1 MRAERGARMLASGVV
16 RDPECWESF
25 GAGDVMS
32 GPVGSGEAHA
42 GVLPEWFGP
51 HWWTGRDA
59 VLVAA
64 AVILLPLVLQKHV
77 GTYPAA
83 RIEHSCLVRDR
94 IGHSKT

>member
-1 MRAERGARMLASGVV
+1 
-16 RDPECWESF
+16 
-25 GAGDVMS
+25 MS

-83 RIEHSCLVRDR
+83 RIGHSYLVRDR
-94 IGHSKT
+94 IGHSTC